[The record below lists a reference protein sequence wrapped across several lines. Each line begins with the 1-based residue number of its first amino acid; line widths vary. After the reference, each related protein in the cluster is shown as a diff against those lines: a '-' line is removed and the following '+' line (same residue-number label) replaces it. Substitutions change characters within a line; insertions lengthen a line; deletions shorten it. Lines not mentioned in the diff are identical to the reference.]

1 MRRFWWAVL
10 LAISLVGCGGGGG
23 GGGNNAAPATVTG
36 TVLLAE
42 TNAPVTDA
50 TVSIGGQ
57 ATQVDQNGNFTLS
70 NAPSNATTATIT
82 SASAK
87 TRTLAIALTANQTT
101 ALGSIF
107 LSTTGY
113 TATTTGTVVTQ
124 DTNQPVGN
132 ATVNIAGAITHTA
145 TNGTFTLTNLPVDL
159 GSIAGAAI
167 GVVTASGFE
176 DKPIQAPFVFQ
187 AGNNPLG
194 NIVIA
199 SPVGS
204 TTPPPPFTISGT
216 VTVNKTPTAGIT
228 VSLSSGATKLG
239 STTTD
244 NTGTYYFWVVPG
256 TYTVSAT
263 HTGSAAKQVTVTL
276 HSLNTPVTAPAIA
289 F

>member
-1 MRRFWWAVL
+1 
-10 LAISLVGCGGGGG
+10 
-23 GGGNNAAPATVTG
+23 VTG

-70 NAPSNATTATIT
+70 DAPSNATTATIT

-87 TRTLAIALTANQTT
+87 TRTLAIALTANQTN

-113 TATTTGTVVTQ
+113 TATATGTVVTQ
-124 DTNQPVGN
+124 DTSQPVGN
-132 ATVNIAGAITHTA
+132 ATVNIAGTITQTA

-159 GSIAGAAI
+159 GSIAGAPI
-167 GVVTASGFE
+167 GVVTAPGFA

-187 AGNNPLG
+187 AGNNALG

-199 SPVGS
+199 SPVSS
-204 TTPPPPFTISGT
+204 TTPLPPYTITGT

-263 HTGSAAKQVTVTL
+263 HTGAAAKQVTVTL
-276 HSLNTPVTAPAIA
+276 QSLNTPVTAPAIA